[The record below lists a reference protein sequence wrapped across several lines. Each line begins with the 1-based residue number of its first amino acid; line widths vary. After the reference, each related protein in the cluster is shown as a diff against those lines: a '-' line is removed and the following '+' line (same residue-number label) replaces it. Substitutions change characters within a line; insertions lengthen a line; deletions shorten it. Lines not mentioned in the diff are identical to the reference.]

1 MAELFGTDI
10 TLIDQEIAALK
21 SALREIRAEEHILN
35 DEESMLEFLE
45 KRASHIRKE
54 LTKLEEDYKNI
65 TDKIRLKEN
74 VNKYIKK
81 LVGDYNKYWEF
92 ASEFEIAF
100 VKYVEMFNAS
110 AGQMDKL
117 LRLEE
122 VFRQE
127 VNAINERERV
137 LSMGL
142 FGKDAEITGGAN
154 QGKLIK
160 WFKKKHNLK

>member
-10 TLIDQEIAALK
+10 TIIDQEIAALK

-35 DEESMLEFLE
+35 NEESMLEFLE
-45 KRASHIRKE
+45 KQSSHIRKE
-54 LTKLEEDYKNI
+54 LTKLEEDYKTI
-65 TDKIRLKEN
+65 TDKIHLKES
-74 VNKYIKK
+74 VSKYIQK
-81 LVGDYNKYWEF
+81 LVEDYNKYWEF

-110 AGQMDKL
+110 AGPRDKL
-117 LRLEE
+117 LKLED

-127 VNAINERERV
+127 VNAINERKRV
-137 LSMGL
+137 LSMSL

-154 QGKLIK
+154 KGKLIR